1 MSNGRTMKAGARG
14 IARRVWLGIFPSTPA
29 RRSRGRRHRS
39 GRLGNSRGTTLVEIL
54 VAVIIIGITVVPIF
68 DGFMRG
74 RAFVTRRSEERMA
87 LRLIERK
94 AEQLLNAGYGSA
106 GTDDDI
112 TSVNLTSGTH
122 PTDPSIVLNTWGDGC
137 PSNDITGSLTWN
149 VTNVDWASPG
159 DRVYAKI
166 VDVSL
171 AWPSSD
177 PEDSVSVTL
186 LVGK

>member
-1 MSNGRTMKAGARG
+1 MNAGGTMNVRATERAWSLMRAICGARRP
-14 IARRVWLGIFPSTPA
+14 RRIDREAT
-29 RRSRGRRHRS
+29 RG
-39 GRLGNSRGTTLVEIL
+39 GRLANSRGATLVEIL
-54 VAVIIIGITVVPIF
+54 VSVVIIGITVVPIF

-74 RAFVTRRSEERMA
+74 RAFVTQRSEERMA
-87 LRLIERK
+87 LRLVERK

-106 GTDDDI
+106 GADDDV

-122 PTDPSIVLNTWGDGC
+122 PNDPTIVLNTWGDDS
-137 PSNDITGSLTWN
+137 PSNDITGSLTWT

-166 VDVSL
+166 VDITL
-171 AWPSSD
+171 AWPASS
-177 PEDSVSVTL
+177 PEDDVSVTL

>member
-1 MSNGRTMKAGARG
+1 MNIGGNMNRMAERPVGDLL
-14 IARRVWLGIFPSTPA
+14 RRPFRAPRA
-29 RRSRGRRHRS
+29 RRSRARR
-39 GRLGNSRGTTLVEIL
+39 RLVNHAGNSRGTTLVEIL
-54 VAVIIIGITVVPIF
+54 VSVIIIGITVVPIF
-68 DGFMRG
+68 DGFLRG

-106 GTDDDI
+106 GDDTDV

-122 PTDPSIVLNTWGDGC
+122 PTDPSIVLNTWGDDDT
-137 PSNDITGSLTWN
+137 SNDVVGSLTWT

-159 DRVYAKI
+159 EQVYAKI
-166 VDVSL
+166 VEIAL
-171 AWPSSD
+171 GWPSSN
-177 PEDSVSVTL
+177 PEDSVTLTL

>member
-1 MSNGRTMKAGARG
+1 MNTGGTMMARATERAWSLARG
-14 IARRVWLGIFPSTPA
+14 VFGSPRR
-29 RRSRGRRHRS
+29 RGNDASATRGGHIT
-39 GRLGNSRGTTLVEIL
+39 NSRGATLVEIL
-54 VAVIIIGITVVPIF
+54 VSVVIIGITVVPIF

-74 RAFVTRRSEERMA
+74 RAFVTQRSEERMA

-106 GTDDDI
+106 GADDDV

-122 PTDPSIVLNTWGDGC
+122 PIDPTIVLNTWGDDH
-137 PSNDITGSLTWN
+137 PSNDITGSLTWT

-166 VDVSL
+166 VDVTL
-171 AWPSSD
+171 GWPASA

-186 LVGK
+186 LIGK

>member
-1 MSNGRTMKAGARG
+1 MGTGETMSSQAGRTGRIPIRRIVRSRPPRRAGA
-14 IARRVWLGIFPSTPA
+14 P
-29 RRSRGRRHRS
+29 
-39 GRLGNSRGTTLVEIL
+39 LGNSSGATLVEIL
-54 VAVIIIGITVVPIF
+54 VSVIIIGITVVPIF

-106 GTDDDI
+106 GADDDV
-112 TSVNLTSGTH
+112 TSINLASGTH
-122 PTDPSIVLNTWGDGC
+122 PIDPSIVLNTWGDDC
-137 PSNDITGSLTWN
+137 PSNDVSGSLTWT
-149 VTNVDWASPG
+149 VQNVDWASPG

-166 VDVSL
+166 VTVTL
-171 AWPSSD
+171 AWPD
-177 PEDSVSVTL
+177 PDPKDSVSLTL

>member
-1 MSNGRTMKAGARG
+1 MNIGGSMNRGAGGAVRALLRG
-14 IARRVWLGIFPSTPA
+14 IFRAPQARRPS
-29 RRSRGRRHRS
+29 GRRNRRNHV
-39 GRLGNSRGTTLVEIL
+39 GNSRGTTLVEIL
-54 VAVIIIGITVVPIF
+54 VSVIIIGITVVPIF

-106 GTDDDI
+106 GADDDV

-122 PTDPSIVLNTWGDGC
+122 PNDPSIMLNTWGDDC
-137 PSNDITGSLTWN
+137 PQNDTTGSLTWA

-159 DRVYAKI
+159 ERVYAKI

-171 AWPSSD
+171 AWPMSD
-177 PEDSVSVTL
+177 PVDSVTVTL
-186 LVGK
+186 LIGK

>member
-1 MSNGRTMKAGARG
+1 MNIGGTVGAGAGRAKDNP
-14 IARRVWLGIFPSTPA
+14 IRRIL
-29 RRSRGRRHRS
+29 
-39 GRLGNSRGTTLVEIL
+39 RLGPSRRASVPLGNNSGATLVEIL
-54 VAVIIIGITVVPIF
+54 VSVIIIGITVVPIF

-106 GTDDDI
+106 GADDDV

-122 PTDPSIVLNTWGDGC
+122 PIDPSIVLNTWGDDC
-137 PSNDITGSLTWN
+137 PSNDVSGSLTWT
-149 VTNVDWASPG
+149 VQNVDWASPG
-159 DRVYAKI
+159 ERVYAKI
-166 VDVSL
+166 VGVTL
-171 AWPSSD
+171 AWPD
-177 PEDSVSVTL
+177 PDPKDSVSLTL

>member
-1 MSNGRTMKAGARG
+1 MGIGRTTDRKAQG
-14 IARRVWLGIFPSTPA
+14 IASYLGRCFCRSRPA
-29 RRSRGRRHRS
+29 RRGGRRPHHGS
-39 GRLGNSRGTTLVEIL
+39 ALGNSRGATLVEIL
-54 VAVIIIGITVVPIF
+54 VSVVIIGITVVPIF

-87 LRLIERK
+87 LRLVERK

-106 GTDDDI
+106 GADDDI
-112 TSVNLTSGTH
+112 TSVNLASGTH
-122 PTDPSIVLNTWGDGC
+122 PIDPSIVLNTWGDDC
-137 PSNDITGSLTWN
+137 PSNDITGSLTWT

-171 AWPSSD
+171 AWPSSA
-177 PEDSVSVTL
+177 PEDSVTVTL
-186 LVGK
+186 LIGK

>member
-1 MSNGRTMKAGARG
+1 MRMGRAIGVGSEG
-14 IARRVWLGIFPSTPA
+14 IAGCPRRVVPRPRPTG
-29 RRSRGRRHRS
+29 RS
-39 GRLGNSRGTTLVEIL
+39 GGRGHRRNLLGNSTGATLIEIL
-54 VAVIIIGITVVPIF
+54 VSVVIIGITVVPIF

-74 RAFVTRRSEERMA
+74 RAFVTQRSEERMA
-87 LRLIERK
+87 LRLVERK

-106 GTDDDI
+106 GADDDV

-122 PTDPSIVLNTWGDGC
+122 PVDPSIVLNTWGDDC
-137 PSNDITGSLTWN
+137 ASNDIIGSLTWA

-159 DRVYAKI
+159 ERVYAKI

-171 AWPSSD
+171 AWPNSA

-186 LVGK
+186 LIGK